1 MNLFPIPETSA
12 SVCAGAEARGE
23 RTMLT
28 TELLDMLIRH
38 AKEYRVDRLSSLA
51 RNTHMHDVTLE
62 ALAATSPDVL
72 DAVMVDYLNF
82 VAARQGVDLGLYAE
96 DLAGVT
102 Q

>member
-62 ALAATSPDVL
+62 ALADGQVVSRGRDELQAKLGKDERKCQRPTNPPAT
-72 DAVMVDYLNF
+72 
-82 VAARQGVDLGLYAE
+82 
-96 DLAGVT
+96 T
-102 Q
+102 